1 MELGNISNR
10 ELRLALKASATL
22 DIEVCDEEF
31 LRCFTYT
38 ENWAPG
44 FDVATYENGGGDDI
58 IFVIQGDS
66 ILIKG
71 FDHESEVSPHA
82 QDEYGVWPGM
92 YEGAPHDLLSVLDD
106 DTFEVEDVTFCYWR
120 LEIGDWRTRSLGLE
134 VLLHLKTM
142 KMMVQAG
149 CYLLSQ
155 SLRRSLLNTSKAITK
170 AIIPE

>member
-1 MELGNISNR
+1 M
-10 ELRLALKASATL
+10 ALKASATL

-92 YEGAPHDLLSVLDD
+92 YEGAPHELLSVLDD

-120 LEIGDWRTRSLGLE
+120 LENEISWSRGSVTFENNEDDGSGW
-134 VLLHLKTM
+134 
-142 KMMVQAG
+142 
-149 CYLLSQ
+149 LLS
-155 SLRRSLLNTSKAITK
+155 AITITPK
-170 AIIPE
+170 KFIEYIESYYEGNYTRVTPERVHEVFATQT